1 MSSTDVAIARIVRRL
16 PSRGLRGYA
25 SGKLRI
31 DPVYAEVARIIATAA
46 PLALLDIGCGMGLLG
61 AYLREHGWR
70 GDYLGIDNDPR
81 KIAAGRVA
89 VAGTTPPLRLEAGD
103 DRALP
108 AFGGHVAM
116 LDVLHYLS
124 AARQR
129 ALLAAAATRV
139 APDGLLL
146 IRNVL
151 RDGSWRYHATV
162 FEEHLLR
169 LSRWMRTGAA
179 YFPSLDEIREPLQAA
194 GLQVEH
200 RPLWGR
206 TPFNSYIVIARRA

>member
-1 MSSTDVAIARIVRRL
+1 MPPADLAIARIVRRL

-31 DPVYAEVARIIATAA
+31 DPVYAEATRILAGS
-46 PLALLDIGCGMGLLG
+46 PLGLLDIGCGMGLLG

-81 KIAAGRVA
+81 KIAAGRAA
-89 VAGTTPPLRLEAGD
+89 VAGVLPPLRLEAGD

-108 AFGGHVAM
+108 AFSGHVAL
-116 LDVLHYLS
+116 LDVLHYLP
-124 AARQR
+124 APRQR
-129 ALLAAAATRV
+129 ALLAAAAAHV

-151 RDGSWRYHATV
+151 RDRSWRYHATV

-169 LSRWMRTGAA
+169 LSRWMRTGAT
-179 YFPSLDEIREPLQAA
+179 YFPSLDEIRGPLQDA
-194 GLQVEH
+194 GLRVEC

-206 TPFNSYIVIARRA
+206 TPFNSHIVTARRA

>member
-16 PSRGLRGYA
+16 PSPGLRGYA
-25 SGKLRI
+25 CGKLRI
-31 DPVYAEVARIIATAA
+31 DPVYAEVARILAGN

-81 KIAAGRVA
+81 KIAAGRAAATGVL
-89 VAGTTPPLRLEAGD
+89 PPLQLQAGD
-103 DRALP
+103 DGRLP
-108 AFGGHVAM
+108 AFSGNVAL
-116 LDVLHYLS
+116 LDVLHYLP
-124 AARQR
+124 AARQH
-129 ALLAAAATRV
+129 ALLAVAATRV

-169 LSRWMRTGAA
+169 LSRWMHVGAT
-179 YFPSLDEIREPLQAA
+179 YFPSLEEIREPLRAA
-194 GLQVEH
+194 GLAVEH

-206 TPFNSYIVIARRA
+206 TPFNSYLLLARRA